1 MVLLYNVVMNTVAFH
16 QQLEHRV
23 CLEVLKTTGV
33 DQKTLNYL
41 VVRQSNGLLLQR
53 RLNRELW
60 TRVYGNRVFIYNIKA
75 NRAVIELGC
84 IGINAKGESLFS
96 YFVLYT
102 MGGIYNNKVRDNL
115 LDYTERNNIRG

>member
-1 MVLLYNVVMNTVAFH
+1 MNTVAFH